1 MDGDAIVPAPIA
13 RAERHDPERVI
24 AAFEPLVLERRR
36 ERLRRVLEQRLAS
49 VTVVLDRI
57 SDPHNGSA
65 IMRTCEAF
73 GVQRLHL
80 VEHDTPFLASRRVA
94 RSSGQW
100 LDVLRWRDA
109 GPLTQEL
116 AAGGFE
122 LVATHPDGELLPED
136 LASMA
141 KVALVMGNEHEGI
154 GEALTRACR
163 RAVRVPMRG
172 MVESLNVSVTAAILL
187 EAATRRRDGDLS
199 ERDRR
204 RLYARGLYL
213 STRRAEDVLAVAEG
227 RAPRRV

>member
-24 AAFEPLVLERRR
+24 RAFEPFVLERRR

-49 VTVVLDRI
+49 VTVVLDRMA
-57 SDPHNGSA
+57 DPHNGSA
-65 IMRTCEAF
+65 MMRTCEAF

-80 VEHDTPFLASRRVA
+80 VERDTPFLASRRVA

-109 GPLTQEL
+109 ARLTSEL
-116 AAGGFE
+116 CEGGFE
-122 LVATHPDGELLPED
+122 LVATHPEGELLPED
-136 LASMA
+136 LATIP

-154 GEALTRACR
+154 GPELTAACR
-163 RAVRVPMRG
+163 HAVRVPMRG

-187 EAATRRRDGDLS
+187 EATTRGREGDLP
-199 ERDRR
+199 EGDRR

-227 RAPRRV
+227 RAPRRA